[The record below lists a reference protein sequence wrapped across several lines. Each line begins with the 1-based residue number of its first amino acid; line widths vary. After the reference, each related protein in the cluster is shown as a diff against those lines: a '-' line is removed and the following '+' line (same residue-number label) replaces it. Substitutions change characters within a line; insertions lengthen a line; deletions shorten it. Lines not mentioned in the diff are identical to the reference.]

1 MPDARGVLTAQPGE
15 GRAAPRVDYP
25 IFDLIRGICA
35 LVVVARHSA
44 PLWGTKAQRG
54 YLAVDAF
61 FILSGF
67 VIAHAYEAKLVARA
81 MGFAQFA
88 RIRLIRLYPMYLVGL
103 VVGLDVNPRTAWFA
117 VFELG
122 IPSFILG
129 ALVGLA
135 GGAIAYGISRLA
147 GRARTSTS
155 ETNSP

>member
-1 MPDARGVLTAQPGE
+1 MPQTPVRAGSLISRWVAIGAISAGIVGGV
-15 GRAAPRVDYP
+15 
-25 IFDLIRGICA
+25 
-35 LVVVARHSA
+35 
-44 PLWGTKAQRG
+44 
-54 YLAVDAF
+54 
-61 FILSGF
+61 
-67 VIAHAYEAKLVARA
+67 
-81 MGFAQFA
+81 
-88 RIRLIRLYPMYLVGL
+88 VGL